1 MNIHFISLVTLCV
14 TAYCPR
20 QKIELPS
27 NEDVKIIVEENNHYE
42 EIKRYSETSQYY
54 TTIFERMKYI

>member
-1 MNIHFISLVTLCV
+1 MNNSIYCLVSLCV

-27 NEDVKIIVEENNHYE
+27 NEGVKIVVEENNYDE

-54 TTIFERMKYI
+54 TRIFERMK